1 MAKQCPTCQ
10 QLLDEG
16 ARFCP
21 ICGTQVSQIKPLDAP
36 IEIAEDQLPPPLIP
50 PRTLNAT
57 DSSRDVS
64 PGSPP
69 TSPTQTSSIK
79 PALLAGIILGV
90 SSALPFI
97 NCCCWLWVVASG
109 VLAVYFYRHE
119 SDVEV
124 TPGKGARLGFLA
136 GLFGAVSWEVLD
148 LPISYIY
155 GPERVRQLQD
165 LIDRTNNL
173 PAESLQVF
181 HWIIELLNQP
191 FHPVVILFGIL
202 SKLFICGV
210 FSTLGGIL
218 GVAFF
223 GKPKSPSS

>member
-10 QLLDEG
+10 QLLDES

-36 IEIAEDQLPPPLIP
+36 IEIAEEQLPPPLIP
-50 PRTLNAT
+50 KTLDST
-57 DSSRDVS
+57 DSSHDTL
-64 PGSPP
+64 PALPP
-69 TSPTQTSSIK
+69 IRSGPASLIK

-90 SSALPFI
+90 ASALPFVK
-97 NCCCWLWVVASG
+97 CCCWLWVVASG

-119 SDVEV
+119 SEVEI
-124 TPGKGARLGFLA
+124 TPGRGARLGFLA
-136 GLFGAVSWEVLD
+136 GIFGALSWEVLD

-155 GPERVRQLQD
+155 GPEGVRQLQD
-165 LIDRTNNL
+165 MVERTPNL

-191 FHPVVILFGIL
+191 FHPVVILLGIL

-210 FSTLGGIL
+210 FTTLGGIL

-223 GKPKSPSS
+223 GRPKSPSN